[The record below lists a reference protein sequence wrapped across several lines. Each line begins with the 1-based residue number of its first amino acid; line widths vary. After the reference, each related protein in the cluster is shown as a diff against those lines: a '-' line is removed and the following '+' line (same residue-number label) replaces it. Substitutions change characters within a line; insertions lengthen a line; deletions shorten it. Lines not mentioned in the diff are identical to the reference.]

1 MKNIYF
7 NSPSFFKAFAVLF
20 ITASLIG
27 CNNDNEKSDA
37 YGNFEAVEVI
47 VSSEGQ
53 GQIINFNVEEGQKIK
68 IDEQVGLI
76 DTILLD
82 LQKKEVEA
90 NIASLG
96 SKVMSIHEQIAVYEA
111 QKKKLLIDKDRLE
124 KLFKTEAA
132 TQQQLDNVN
141 SSLAI
146 NEKQLEATRRKIKDS
161 NRATM
166 SQYGPLSKKVDLIN
180 EQINRCNIIS
190 PVAGTVLQKFAEQGE
205 MTSMGRP
212 LFKIADLSTLKV
224 KAYATATQLSDV
236 KVGQKVTVLTDGKDG
251 TMNQTQGVIEW
262 ISDKAEFTPKTIQTK
277 EERVSLIYAFKV
289 RVKNAD
295 GFFRIGM
302 PAEVNFK

>member
-1 MKNIYF
+1 MKNI
-7 NSPSFFKAFAVLF
+7 SLKTVKTSKVLF
-20 ITASLIG
+20 ALCISAALVS
-27 CNNDNEKSDA
+27 CNGGDEKSDA

-53 GQIINFNVEEGQKIK
+53 GQITAFNVEEGQKVK

-76 DTILLD
+76 DTVLLD

-96 SKVMSIHEQIAVYEA
+96 AKVMSIHEQIAVYEA
-111 QKKKLLIDKDRLE
+111 QKKKLMIDKDRLE
-124 KLFKTEAA
+124 KLYKTEAA

-166 SQYGPLSKKVDLIN
+166 SQYGPLSKRVDVIN
-180 EQINRCNIIS
+180 EQIDRCKIIS
-190 PVAGTVLQKFAEQGE
+190 PVAGTVLQKFAEKGE
-205 MTSMGRP
+205 MTSIGRP
-212 LFKIADLSTLKV
+212 LYKIADLSTLKV

-236 KVGQKVTVLTDGKDG
+236 KVGQKVIVLTDGKEG

-289 RVKNAD
+289 RVKNTD